1 MRNYR
6 TNKGTDLPLLN
17 LRGKEYLEVKYR
29 LVWFREDHPDWS
41 IETELMNVTDSSAY
55 AKATIRDES
64 GRIIATSHKF
74 ESIQGFPDFI
84 EKAETGSIGRALAL
98 IGYGTQFCADEL
110 DEGNRIVDAPVQ
122 TRSQYANQSA
132 NSSKQNN
139 ISNFKKEVTPQQL
152 NRNVEEP
159 EQDEEEDL
167 MAAETQPVEPLDYT
181 ISFGRK
187 YKGKRL
193 REIPKNELESYIK
206 WLEGSAVRPGTTLS
220 YQVEHLKSA
229 FQRAYTSAP
238 SPITAEAASH

>member
-1 MRNYR
+1 MMTRNYR
-6 TNKGTDLPLLN
+6 TTKGTELPLLN

-41 IETELMNVTDSSAY
+41 IETELVNVTDVSAY
-55 AKATIRDES
+55 SKATVRDET

-84 EKAETGSIGRALAL
+84 EKSETGAIGRALAL

-110 DEGNRIVDAPVQ
+110 DEGKRIVDAPVQ
-122 TRSQYANQSA
+122 SRSQTLRAGELGQFKKSFLSSGTPDELTSLGESGEEPAPITETQQSA
-132 NSSKQNN
+132 
-139 ISNFKKEVTPQQL
+139 
-152 NRNVEEP
+152 
-159 EQDEEEDL
+159 
-167 MAAETQPVEPLDYT
+167 EPLDYT

-193 REIPKNELESYIK
+193 RDVPRTELESYIK

-220 YQVEHLKSA
+220 YQVEGLKSA
-229 FQRAYTSAP
+229 FKRAYESGPANL
-238 SPITAEAASH
+238 